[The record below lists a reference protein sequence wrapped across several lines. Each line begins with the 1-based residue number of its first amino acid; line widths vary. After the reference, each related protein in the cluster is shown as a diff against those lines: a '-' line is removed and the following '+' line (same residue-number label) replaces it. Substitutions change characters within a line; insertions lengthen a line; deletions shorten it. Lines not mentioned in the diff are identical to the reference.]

1 MENTCKMECYGCTS
15 QPEEHKMR
23 CAIFMQISISK
34 EILENQNFIKK
45 NLENVALKTDEIHV
59 KTHETTEKKTEFK
72 PVNFKK
78 DGIENTEKTAQ
89 DEKTVDSGSE
99 DGSEIEIEIED

>member
-45 NLENVALKTDEIHV
+45 NIDNIAMKIDEIHV
-59 KTHETTEKKTEFK
+59 KTHEKSVEKTEFK
-72 PVNFKK
+72 PINFKK
-78 DGIENTEKTAQ
+78 DEITETEPTKK
-89 DEKTVDSGSE
+89 DEKTVDSGSQA
-99 DGSEIEIEIED
+99 GSEENTEIED